1 MAASDWEGGM
11 KGCKEEKD
19 GGRRAGS
26 GTLERADITVKET
39 VAPGGGLGD
48 GKSDMG
54 YFESSCWPWRLEG
67 RRTTDLKQAGKHP
80 AAAIASR

>member
-1 MAASDWEGGM
+1 M

-39 VAPGGGLGD
+39 VAPGGGIGD

-54 YFESSCWPWRLEG
+54 YFESSCWPWRLDG
-67 RRTTDLKQAGKHP
+67 RRNDGPKACEKSTPLQP
-80 AAAIASR
+80 